1 MCQQLPLPFVFAA
14 PVRTY
19 GPSYGLSSFTVK
31 YREFKNCGC
40 YEEQEMLRG
49 IAGRFPGVF

>member
-31 YREFKNCGC
+31 YWEFKNCGC